1 MIQRK
6 DLLVSKLLFLT
17 IIWLWFDKKWKI
29 ENLNTISFE
38 SLNFRIEN
46 NFSKET
52 YITSEIEAVVPLN
65 LSWVSFIRSE
75 PEIGPRANEIIFESV
90 RYIGILDIARQ
101 EEIYIYIF
109 NVEARFKESS

>member
-17 IIWLWFDKKWKI
+17 IIWLWFDKKENWK
-29 ENLNTISFE
+29 FE
-38 SLNFRIEN
+38 YDIVQSLNFRIEN

>member
-1 MIQRK
+1 MEN
-6 DLLVSKLLFLT
+6 
-17 IIWLWFDKKWKI
+17 WK
-29 ENLNTISFE
+29 FE
-38 SLNFRIEN
+38 YDIVQSLNFRIEN

-75 PEIGPRANEIIFESV
+75 PEIGPRANEIIFEFV